1 MSLFYKLAYAFGFTP
16 WENAA
21 THRPAAEQIAALFD
35 REQAERK
42 PPYGRALDLGCG
54 TGRWAIDLALRGW
67 HVTGIDLVG
76 SAVSKA
82 RARAKD
88 AGIEVQFIQGDVTA
102 LRAAGIKADFQFIWD
117 FGTVHGLTPVQREAV
132 GREVTAVTK
141 PGATMLMLAWA
152 PGRRGPLPR
161 GASRADIEMAF
172 PSWVVI
178 DEVAFDVSGLPPTS
192 AKGQPNLLPAP
203 PPLIVEHNCGHAGA
217 RHHPGLR
224 CTRWPVGR
232 LDLT

>member
-21 THRPAAEQIAALFD
+21 THRPAAEQVAALFD

-54 TGRWAIDLALRGW
+54 TGHWAIDLALRGW
-67 HVTGIDLVG
+67 QVTGIDLVA
-76 SAVSKA
+76 SAVSEA

-88 AGIEVQFIQGDVTA
+88 AGIDVQFIQGDVTA
-102 LRAAGIKADFQFIWD
+102 LQAAGLKQSFQFVWD
-117 FGTVHGLTPVQREAV
+117 FGTVHGLTPSQREAV
-132 GREVTAVTK
+132 GREVTAVTE

-161 GASRADIEMAF
+161 GASRADIQMAF
-172 PSWVVI
+172 PSWTII
-178 DEVAFDVSGLPPTS
+178 DEAAFDVSGLPP
-192 AKGQPNLLPAP
+192 
-203 PPLIVEHNCGHAGA
+203 PLRKVNPTCY
-217 RHHPGLR
+217 RLR
-224 CTRWPVGR
+224 RA
-232 LDLT
+232 